1 MILFPLH
8 IRHLYILRRGCYRR
22 HTIVKRSPGFIRPV
36 FDFNDDS
43 AGFQGADGVPLADGD
58 VQDDYRAAGREF
70 DGTLFLPQ
78 NLSKAGV
85 RMLTSFTAFTRAP
98 VSSFTVRI

>member
-22 HTIVKRSPGFIRPV
+22 HTIVKRSPGFIRTV